1 MNSPSQAV
9 DEKNKT
15 RTPDDAGSAPAG
27 KGPVN
32 LMYIVGTYP
41 ELSNTFIDREV
52 DHLRR
57 RGFDLQTLAIRPP
70 TTLAATLPEYQHA
83 RDTTIYLL
91 PPRWLEF
98 IGAHLR
104 YAVTRPSVYFGLLF
118 SLFFGQHPS
127 FKLRLMTPLHFALGV
142 YAARKLRDR
151 EFDHLHVHF
160 IDRAVIVAMVA
171 GRLLNKPYSLT
182 AHAYSIFA
190 KQILL
195 REKIAA
201 SKFSVTVSNFNR
213 KYLIE
218 NFGAD
223 GEKIHIFHPW
233 VDPAHFEPP
242 AERPAHDKLHIF
254 SCGRLV
260 EKKGHDYLVEACKL
274 LRERG
279 IDFECRI
286 AGGGPLMDEI
296 SGLVKRYDLK
306 EHVHLLGE
314 IPSSEVRENLTTWTD
329 VFALAC
335 VIAKNG
341 DRDGIP
347 VALAEAMA
355 MELPVVSCDVAGVAE
370 LVQPGTGMMCPPRDP
385 TALAEALAELD
396 AKGHEERLQMGRRGR
411 RVVQEEFNLPKSTA
425 ELGELFRRMI
435 ATTG

>member
-1 MNSPSQAV
+1 MNSPTQAV
-9 DEKNKT
+9 DDKTPPLADANK
-15 RTPDDAGSAPAG
+15 RPI
-27 KGPVN
+27 K
-32 LMYIVGTYP
+32 LMYVVGTYP

-52 DHLRR
+52 GQLRG
-57 RGFDLQTLAIRPP
+57 RGFDLQTLAIRRP

-91 PPRWLEF
+91 PQNWLEF

-104 YAVTRPSVYFGLLF
+104 YALTHPMVYFGTLL
-118 SLFFGQHPS
+118 SLFCGRHPS

-142 YAARKLRDR
+142 YAAHKLRDR

-160 IDRAVIVAMVA
+160 IDRAVVVALVA

-195 REKIAA
+195 REKIAN
-201 SKFSVTVSNFNR
+201 SRFSVTVSKFNR
-213 KYLIE
+213 RYLVD

-223 GEKIHIFHPW
+223 AEKIHIFHPW
-233 VDPAHFEPP
+233 VDPALFEPP
-242 AERPAHDKLHIF
+242 AERTAHEKLHIF

-274 LRERG
+274 LRDRG

-286 AGGGPLMDEI
+286 AGGGPLLDEI
-296 SGLVKRYDLK
+296 SALVTRYDLGG
-306 EHVHLLGE
+306 HVNLLGE
-314 IPSSEVRENLTTWTD
+314 VPSSEVRENLTSWAN

-335 VIAKNG
+335 CIAKNG

-355 MELPVVSCDVAGVAE
+355 MELPVVSCDVAGVVE
-370 LVQPGTGMMCPPRDP
+370 LVQPGTGLMVPPQDP
-385 TALAEALAELD
+385 TALAKALEDLN
-396 AKGHEERLQMGRRGR
+396 AKGHKERLVMGRRGR
-411 RVVQEEFNLPKSTA
+411 QVVEEEFNLPKSTA

-435 ATTG
+435 ESEDRISSRP